1 MMNSPAAPSPHSRS
15 TLVILALSLGALFFS
30 LFWLVSSLMATH
42 RMAVAEGTVVSYDQ
56 GGRSWRSYQPVI
68 VFTTAHGDREQ
79 ITGQTSSTQPAYDIG
94 QTLRVFYD
102 PTDPARSAIIDDFG
116 QRWFPIG
123 VVMLLSVVFSAI
135 GAVMFAIE
143 RGKVKQA
150 TPLSYSQARRK
161 RGRQNLL
168 VCLIAIVIGAGFLLG
183 AAASAMRERQI
194 IASYTRTIG
203 KVVEVQEAERP
214 YQPRSHM
221 YSAIVAFKT
230 ETGKEVTFAQ
240 GSSSSH
246 NDLGGGDEVSVL
258 YDANTPDRAM
268 IDNFWEH
275 WRLPA
280 ILFAIGLPFFAV
292 GVFFISTVDFSG
304 GRHSKRT

>member
-1 MMNSPAAPSPHSRS
+1 MMNSTVAQSPYSRS
-15 TLVILALSLGALFFS
+15 TLVILTLSLGALLFS
-30 LFWLVSSLMATH
+30 LFWLVSSLMTTH

-79 ITGQTSSTQPAYDIG
+79 ITGQTSSTRPAYDIG

-102 PTDPARSAIIDDFG
+102 PTDPAHSAIIDDFG

-135 GAVMFAIE
+135 GAVMFVIE

-150 TPLSYSQARRK
+150 TPLSYLQARRK

-168 VCLIAIVIGAGFLLG
+168 VCLIPIVIGAGFLLG

-194 IASYTRTIG
+194 IGSYKRTTG
-203 KVVEVQEAERP
+203 RVVEVQEAQRP
-214 YQPRSHM
+214 YQPRAHM

-230 ETGKEVTFAQ
+230 ETGKEVSFAQ

-246 NDLGGGDEVSVL
+246 NDLESGDEVDVL

-268 IDNFWEH
+268 IDSFWEH
-275 WRLPA
+275 WGLPA
-280 ILFAIGLPFFAV
+280 ILFAIGLPFLAV

-304 GRHSKRT
+304 GRYSKRT

>member
-1 MMNSPAAPSPHSRS
+1 MNSPAAPSPHSRS

-268 IDNFWEH
+268 IDSFWEH
-275 WRLPA
+275 WGLPA

>member
-1 MMNSPAAPSPHSRS
+1 MMNSTAAQSPYSRS
-15 TLVILALSLGALFFS
+15 TLVILTLSLGALFFS
-30 LFWLVSSLMATH
+30 LFWLVSSLRATH
-42 RMAVAEGTVVSYDQ
+42 RMSVAEGTVVSYDQ

-68 VFTTAHGDREQ
+68 VFTTARGEREQ
-79 ITGQTSSTQPAYDIG
+79 ITGQTSSTQPGYDIG
-94 QTLRVFYD
+94 QTLRVCYD

-135 GAVMFAIE
+135 GAVMFVIE

-150 TPLSYSQARRK
+150 TPLSFSQARGK

-168 VCLIAIVIGAGFLLG
+168 VCLIPIVIGAGFLLG

-194 IASYTRTIG
+194 IGSYTRTTG

-230 ETGKEVTFAQ
+230 ATGKEVTFAQ

-246 NDLGGGDEVSVL
+246 NDLGSGDEVSVL
-258 YDANTPDRAM
+258 YDADAPDRAM
-268 IDNFWEH
+268 IDSFWEH
-275 WRLPA
+275 WGLPA
-280 ILFAIGLPFFAV
+280 ILVAIGLPFFAV
-292 GVFFISTVDFSG
+292 GVFFVSTVDFSG
-304 GRHSKRT
+304 GRRSKRT

>member
-268 IDNFWEH
+268 IDSFWEH
-275 WRLPA
+275 WGLPA

>member
-1 MMNSPAAPSPHSRS
+1 MNSPAAPSPHSRS
-15 TLVILALSLGALFFS
+15 TLVILTLSLGALFFS

-268 IDNFWEH
+268 IDSFWEH
-275 WRLPA
+275 WGLPA

>member
-268 IDNFWEH
+268 IDSFWEH
-275 WRLPA
+275 WGLPA

-304 GRHSKRT
+304 GRHSIRT

>member
-15 TLVILALSLGALFFS
+15 TLVILTLSLGALFFS

-116 QRWFPIG
+116 QRWFPIS

-268 IDNFWEH
+268 IDSFWEH
-275 WRLPA
+275 WGLPA

>member
-15 TLVILALSLGALFFS
+15 TLVILTLSLGALFFS

-268 IDNFWEH
+268 IDSFWEH
-275 WRLPA
+275 WGLPA

-304 GRHSKRT
+304 GRHSIRT

>member
-1 MMNSPAAPSPHSRS
+1 
-15 TLVILALSLGALFFS
+15 
-30 LFWLVSSLMATH
+30 
-42 RMAVAEGTVVSYDQ
+42 MAVAEGTVVSYDQ

-268 IDNFWEH
+268 IDSFWEH
-275 WRLPA
+275 WGLPA

>member
-1 MMNSPAAPSPHSRS
+1 MMNSTVAQSPHSRS
-15 TLVILALSLGALFFS
+15 TLVILTLSLGALLFS
-30 LFWLVSSLMATH
+30 LCWFVSSLISTH
-42 RMAVAEGTVVSYDQ
+42 RMMVAEGTVVSYDQ

-68 VFTTAHGDREQ
+68 VFTTARGEREQ
-79 ITGQTSSTQPAYDIG
+79 ITGQNSSTQPAYDIG

-102 PTDPARSAIIDDFG
+102 PADPAHSAIIDDFG
-116 QRWFPIG
+116 QRWFPIA
-123 VVMLLSVVFSAI
+123 VVMLLSKVFLAI
-135 GAVMFAIE
+135 GAVMFVLE
-143 RGKVKQA
+143 RGTVKQA
-150 TPLSYSQARRK
+150 VPLPYSQARRK

-168 VCLIAIVIGAGFLLG
+168 ICLIPIVIGAGFLLG

-194 IASYTRTIG
+194 IGSYTRTTG
-203 KVVEVQEAERP
+203 RVVEVQEAERP

-246 NDLGGGDEVSVL
+246 NDLESGDEVNVL

-268 IDNFWEH
+268 IDSFWEH
-275 WRLPA
+275 WGLPA
-280 ILFAIGLPFFAV
+280 ILFVIGLPFFAV
-292 GVFFISTVDFSG
+292 GVFFVNTVDFSG
-304 GRHSKRT
+304 GRHRKRT